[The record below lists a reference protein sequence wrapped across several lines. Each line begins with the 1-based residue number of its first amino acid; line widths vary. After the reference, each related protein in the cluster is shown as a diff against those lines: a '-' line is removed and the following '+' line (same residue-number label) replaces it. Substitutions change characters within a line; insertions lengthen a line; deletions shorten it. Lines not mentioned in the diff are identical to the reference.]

1 MDAIE
6 QLNVEHGITT
16 ILVTHE
22 MEVALRARR
31 VIRFRDGLVEKDE
44 VMT

>member
-31 VIRFRDGLVEKDE
+31 VIRSATAWSRR
-44 VMT
+44 TR